1 MITFLRPIVRRARE
15 RIEALRVS
23 GRPIDGVF
31 QQIYER
37 NHWRGSESASGT
49 GSDLRQTAVITAE
62 LPELLRRHGVRSML
76 DIPCGD
82 FHWMSRVDLA
92 GVDYIG
98 ADIVGAIADT
108 NNARY
113 GREGVRFMQLN
124 LVSDPLPRVDLVFC
138 RDCLVHLSFENVQAA
153 LRNVCESGA
162 RLLVATTFPEHCS
175 NMSSAAESWPRR
187 KKPWL

>member
-49 GSDLRQTAVITAE
+49 GSDLRQTAVITAA
-62 LPELLRRHGVRSML
+62 LPVLLRRHGVRSML

-98 ADIVGAIADT
+98 ADIVGAGELVVAPDERRT
-108 NNARY
+108 KLAMLARNQQIRVV
-113 GREGVRFMQLN
+113 REAVLTGTARKHA
-124 LVSDPLPRVDLVFC
+124 PRATASAPARMC
-138 RDCLVHLSFENVQAA
+138 GTACAR
-153 LRNVCESGA
+153 GA
-162 RLLVATTFPEHCS
+162 RI
-175 NMSSAAESWPRR
+175 
-187 KKPWL
+187 